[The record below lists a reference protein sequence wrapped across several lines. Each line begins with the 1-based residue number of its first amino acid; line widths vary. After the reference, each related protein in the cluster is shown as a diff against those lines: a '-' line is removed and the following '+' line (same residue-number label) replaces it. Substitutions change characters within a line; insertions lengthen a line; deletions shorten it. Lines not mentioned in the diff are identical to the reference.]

1 MSASSTNPPRTPST
15 VHPAQQLIGKVL
27 CTYEMPIERGKI
39 REFAAA
45 TGATDAVYQG
55 PNPPVPPTFL
65 ATSMHWEPQ
74 DPPLATALGLNLSRV
89 LQGGQEY
96 TFVGPLP
103 RAGDVLHAET
113 SVESVTEKHSSRGG
127 AMTVI
132 VVLTRFTHAE
142 GRAAAEGRATV
153 IERAA
158 S

>member
-1 MSASSTNPPRTPST
+1 MSASTA
-15 VHPAQQLIGKVL
+15 HPVGQLIGKVL
-27 CTYEMPIERGKI
+27 FAYEMPVERGKI

-45 TGATDAVYQG
+45 TGATDPIYQG

-74 DPPLATALGLNLSRV
+74 DPPLAARLGLNMGRV

-96 TFVGPLP
+96 TYLDTLP

-113 SVESVTEKHSSRGG
+113 SVESVTEKSSSAGV

-132 VVLTRFTHAE
+132 VVLTRFARPD
-142 GRAAAEGRATV
+142 GRVVAEGRATV
-153 IERAA
+153 IERGT